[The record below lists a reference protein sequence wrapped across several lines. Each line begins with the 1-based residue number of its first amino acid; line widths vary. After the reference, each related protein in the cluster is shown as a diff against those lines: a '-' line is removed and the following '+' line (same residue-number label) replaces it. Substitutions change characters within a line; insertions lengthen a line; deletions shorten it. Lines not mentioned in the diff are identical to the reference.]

1 MLFTVTVLVGRLLS
15 TFKQG
20 GDVMDFK
27 IGEVVSCKG
36 MPASIEDVM
45 VLDGAVLYFVKSFW
59 FDTWVHQTELKR
71 Y

>member
-1 MLFTVTVLVGRLLS
+1 
-15 TFKQG
+15 
-20 GDVMDFK
+20 MDFE

-36 MPASIEDVM
+36 MPASIEDVK
-45 VLDGAVLYFVKSFW
+45 VLDGAVLYYVKSFW